1 MYKIVRTY
9 FTQKARQDIVI
20 HVIYKILKKILK
32 TELENSKQHRCAGM
46 SLEGTSTNVYTM
58 VQIHLLLNQKKNHCL
73 GFFSVYMSESKKYTG
88 GLGKKKVQARGELWE
103 GGRKLTYMRPRCS
116 PILSLGAHA
125 KERGLVVF

>member
-20 HVIYKILKKILK
+20 HVPYKIFKKILK

-58 VQIHLLLNQKKNHCL
+58 VQIHLLLNQKKKSL
-73 GFFSVYMSESKKYTG
+73 SGFFFSVYEREQEIYWRTG
-88 GLGKKKVQARGELWE
+88 KEKGSSTRGTLGRWKEA
-103 GGRKLTYMRPRCS
+103 Y
-116 PILSLGAHA
+116 IHA
-125 KERGLVVF
+125 P

>member
-20 HVIYKILKKILK
+20 HVLYKIFKKILK

-58 VQIHLLLNQKKNHCL
+58 VQIHLLLNQK
-73 GFFSVYMSESKKYTG
+73 VYMSESKKYTG

-116 PILSLGAHA
+116 PILSLSAHA

>member
-20 HVIYKILKKILK
+20 HVLYKIFKKILK

-58 VQIHLLLNQKKNHCL
+58 VQIHLLLNQK
-73 GFFSVYMSESKKYTG
+73 VYMSESKKYTG